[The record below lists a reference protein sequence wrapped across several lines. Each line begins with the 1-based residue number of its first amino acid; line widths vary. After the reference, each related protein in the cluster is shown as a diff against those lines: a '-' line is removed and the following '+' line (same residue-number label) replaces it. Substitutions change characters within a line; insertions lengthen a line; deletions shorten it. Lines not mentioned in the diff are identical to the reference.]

1 MQPVHLHLGRPLL
14 LIAELW
20 PAPYSCPLATEW
32 RRVKNLQY
40 SDSHGHPSSV
50 ASCDIASRWYL
61 GLVAP
66 HLMTFSKMSFCIA
79 YQACSSVSMHALNT
93 HDAPLGPQPPL
104 MPQFPRGYCHRTALH
119 VGSKRASNRA
129 PKHYLCAL
137 ERRISRCFQALSP
150 SHICATGAH
159 ITQL

>member
-1 MQPVHLHLGRPLL
+1 MSLECVH
-14 LIAELW
+14 
-20 PAPYSCPLATEW
+20 
-32 RRVKNLQY
+32 
-40 SDSHGHPSSV
+40 
-50 ASCDIASRWYL
+50 L

-104 MPQFPRGYCHRTALH
+104 RPQFSRGYCHRTALH

-129 PKHYLCAL
+129 PKHHLCAL
-137 ERRISRCFQALSP
+137 EAHFALFPGTQSIPYLRYRRAYHTAIEDRPLSKYNIDLLRCTSYTRYRP
-150 SHICATGAH
+150 NWHIFGT
-159 ITQL
+159 I